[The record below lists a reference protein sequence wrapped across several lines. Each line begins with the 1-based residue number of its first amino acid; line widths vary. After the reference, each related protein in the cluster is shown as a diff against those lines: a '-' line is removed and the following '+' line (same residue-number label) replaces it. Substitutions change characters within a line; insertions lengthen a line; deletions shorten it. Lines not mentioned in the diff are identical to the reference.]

1 MGTKSYLAVEWDE
14 EKDRTIK
21 PILNAL
27 AKENDIKLLRITEAE
42 YFKAR
47 ARTNK
52 LMRKVI

>member
-14 EKDRTIK
+14 EKDRKIK

-27 AKENDIKLLRITEAE
+27 AKENDIKLLRITESE

-47 ARTNK
+47 ARTSK
-52 LMRKVI
+52 LNKVI